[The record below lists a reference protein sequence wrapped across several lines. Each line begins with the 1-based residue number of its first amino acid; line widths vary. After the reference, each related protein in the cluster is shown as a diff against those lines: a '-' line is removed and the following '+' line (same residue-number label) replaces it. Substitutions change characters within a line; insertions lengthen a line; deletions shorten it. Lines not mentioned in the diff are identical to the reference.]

1 MGINI
6 FENEPSKTT
15 SSVLSIENSSSRSPL
30 PDPSLLPSDL
40 KSNNSPNN
48 YVELYARVP
57 SPFPPLPYFIT
68 IRIRWSRSWNFYNRI
83 PGRKES
89 QTSVHLEFNTEQIAK
104 LERNYTP
111 PLPAPRVR
119 IHSLYTRSCTIAT
132 HTRTHVSYTR
142 LYIHVYVFARV
153 PPRWLSALQIPGG
166 GGRFDP
172 RGGGGRDRGLSVP
185 TLSP

>member
-111 PLPAPRVR
+111 LSPLLGSV
-119 IHSLYTRSCTIAT
+119 YTACIYAVARSR
-132 HTRTHVSYTR
+132 HTRARTCP
-142 LYIHVYVFARV
+142 IHVYIYMYMYSLACLRV
-153 PPRWLSALQIPGG
+153 DFPLCKYQGEGG
-166 GGRFDP
+166 GLI
-172 RGGGGRDRGLSVP
+172 RGVEGVATGA
-185 TLSP
+185 